1 MSNNKDGDFWCC
13 MTIFIWISY
22 KYITLG
28 FHSKSND
35 KPISILQS
43 SPHSFNS
50 AVVSKILPR
59 LTIFFQSFQCFS
71 NPSIMRIITTTFTF
85 QYVFTY
91 NVYTFVKILLSFQR
105 CIVLDSNKLYLLY
118 DLIFRFGLGDCF
130 EVSDKFI
137 LFIQYGRF

>member
-1 MSNNKDGDFWCC
+1 
-13 MTIFIWISY
+13 MTVFIWISY

-50 AVVSKILPR
+50 AVVCKILPR
-59 LTIFFQSFQCFS
+59 LTIFFQSFQGFS
-71 NPSIMRIITTTFTF
+71 NPSVMRIITTTFTF

-91 NVYTFVKILLSFQR
+91 NVYTFVKILLSFQC

-118 DLIFRFGLGDCF
+118 DLIFRFGLGDSF

-137 LFIQYGRF
+137 RFIQYGRF